1 MTAAKPVL
9 GQINLIVRD
18 MAKAL
23 AFYRLLGVPVPA
35 EPRPEHVSVDLPN
48 GLRLDFD
55 HVDFVGMWDSAWR
68 GTTGGGGAVVGFSLP
83 SREAVD
89 ATYAA
94 VIAAGFAGHQRPY
107 DAFWG
112 SRYAMVEDPDGN
124 SVGLMSPVDA
134 AQRWWP
140 PKPPPR

>member
-1 MTAAKPVL
+1 MPPSRPIL
-9 GQINLIVRD
+9 NQLNLIVRD
-18 MAKAL
+18 MPKAL

-35 EPRPEHVSVDLPN
+35 EARSDHVSVDLPN
-48 GLRLDFD
+48 GMRLDFD
-55 HVDFVGMWDSAWR
+55 SVGFVGMWDSAWR
-68 GTTGGGGAVVGFSLP
+68 GTTGGGGVVVGFSLP
-83 SREAVD
+83 TRDAVD
-89 ATYAA
+89 ETYAA
-94 VIAAGFAGHQRPY
+94 VTSAGFSGHQRPY

-134 AQRWWP
+134 SKKWWP